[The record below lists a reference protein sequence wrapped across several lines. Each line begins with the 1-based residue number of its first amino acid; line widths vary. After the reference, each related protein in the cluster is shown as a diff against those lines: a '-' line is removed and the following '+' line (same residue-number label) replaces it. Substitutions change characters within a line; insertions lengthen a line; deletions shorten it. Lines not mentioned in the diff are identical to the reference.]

1 MIKINLLPY
10 REKEKKENLTQQIFI
25 IAGSFIA
32 FILLLV
38 LLQVSINSSIS
49 NLKSQIKDSEALLV
63 DLDKKIGNLEKF
75 KANKKELEQK
85 LGVIATLEENRLA
98 PVKTLDNLALLVP
111 SNDIW
116 LVKITQKD
124 DNIKIEGVGR
134 DNIVVADFMKDIE
147 KFDPIKSVD
156 LISSKNTEISGI
168 TLQQFNFACI
178 EKGILIYGHHIK
190 RYKKNVYSGQVTGYY
205 FDYFHYWLF

>member
-10 REKEKKENLTQQIFI
+10 REKKKKEYIVQQIYMFT
-25 IAGSFIA
+25 GSFIM
-32 FILLLV
+32 FILFLV
-38 LLQVSINSSIS
+38 WLQIWINSSIS
-49 NLKSQIKDSEALLV
+49 DLKSQIKDSEALLV

-75 KANKKELEQK
+75 KADKKELEQK

-111 SNDIW
+111 SQDIW

-124 DNIKIEGVGR
+124 NNIKIEGVGR
-134 DNIVVADFMKDIE
+134 DNVVVADFMKDIE

-178 EKGILIYGHHIK
+178 LKKG
-190 RYKKNVYSGQVTGYY
+190 
-205 FDYFHYWLF
+205 F

>member
-10 REKEKKENLTQQIFI
+10 REKKKKENLVQQIYI
-25 IAGSFIA
+25 ITGSFVV

-38 LLQVSINSSIS
+38 WLQVWINSSIS
-49 NLKSQIKDSEALLV
+49 DLKSQIKESENSLV

-98 PVKTLDNLALLVP
+98 PVKTLDNLAMLVP
-111 SNDIW
+111 ANDIW

-124 DNIKIEGVGR
+124 EKVTIEGIGR

-156 LISSKNTEISGI
+156 LISSKKTDISGI
-168 TLQQFNFACI
+168 ILQQFNFSCI
-178 EKGILIYGHHIK
+178 LKKG
-190 RYKKNVYSGQVTGYY
+190 
-205 FDYFHYWLF
+205 F

>member
-25 IAGSFIA
+25 IAGSFIT
-32 FILLLV
+32 FILLLL
-38 LLQVSINSSIS
+38 LLQVSINSSVS
-49 NLKSQIKDSEALLV
+49 DLKSQIKDSEALLV

-75 KANKKELEQK
+75 KADKKELEQK

-98 PVKTLDNLALLVP
+98 PVKTLDNLAMLVP
-111 SNDIW
+111 ANDIW

-124 DNIKIEGVGR
+124 EKVTIEGIGR

-156 LISSKNTEISGI
+156 LVSSKNTEISGI

-178 EKGILIYGHHIK
+178 LKKG
-190 RYKKNVYSGQVTGYY
+190 
-205 FDYFHYWLF
+205 F

>member
-1 MIKINLLPY
+1 
-10 REKEKKENLTQQIFI
+10 
-25 IAGSFIA
+25 
-32 FILLLV
+32 
-38 LLQVSINSSIS
+38 
-49 NLKSQIKDSEALLV
+49 LKSQIKDSEALLV

-85 LGVIATLEENRLA
+85 LGVIATLEENRLV
-98 PVKTLDNLALLVP
+98 PVKTLDNLAQLVP

-124 DNIKIEGVGR
+124 NNIKIDGVGK

-178 EKGILIYGHHIK
+178 LKKG
-190 RYKKNVYSGQVTGYY
+190 
-205 FDYFHYWLF
+205 F

>member
-10 REKEKKENLTQQIFI
+10 REKKKKEYIVQQIYMF
-25 IAGSFIA
+25 AGSFVM
-32 FILLLV
+32 FILFLV
-38 LLQVSINSSIS
+38 WLQIWINSSIS
-49 NLKSQIKDSEALLV
+49 DLKSQIKESEDSLV
-63 DLDKKIGNLEKF
+63 ELDKKIGNLDKF
-75 KANKKELEQK
+75 KNDKKELEQK

-124 DNIKIEGVGR
+124 NNIKIEGVGR

-156 LISSKNTEISGI
+156 LVSSKNTEISGI
-168 TLQQFNFACI
+168 TLQQFNFSCI
-178 EKGILIYGHHIK
+178 LKKG
-190 RYKKNVYSGQVTGYY
+190 
-205 FDYFHYWLF
+205 F